1 VALFI
6 ILLVVGAFGTAF
18 WIHKSTYRS
27 PRDVTAPYR
36 KQEKTKTG
44 GTVAV
49 ITPQRFSRPPCTGV
63 RSGPARVRGR

>member
-1 VALFI
+1 MEPKDRRIEGNFSQGWGVALFI

-18 WIHKSTYRS
+18 WIHKSAYRS

-44 GTVAV
+44 ATVAE
-49 ITPQRFSRPPCTGV
+49 ITPQR
-63 RSGPARVRGR
+63 